1 MLICRQWL
9 VKFTIAVGTQEKE
22 IWMLSQAIRGL
33 VSQFS
38 VRQMLGQTVKIEN
51 ALGQ

>member
-1 MLICRQWL
+1 M
-9 VKFTIAVGTQEKE
+9 FTIALWYTGEENLDAKQT
-22 IWMLSQAIRGL
+22 IRGL
-33 VSQFS
+33 VSQFN